1 MNDKE
6 KLESLLSKLED
17 HWLGLVH
24 RASDLEEFIGTEQIA
39 EVLYMAL
46 YNIHTDLHEIV
57 KSIGCNLKTYEE
69 KMSDVRK
76 RINENNS
83 MTLEELLK
91 KSGITLKR
99 GKK

>member
-1 MNDKE
+1 MDDKE
-6 KLESLLSKLED
+6 KLEHLLLKLED
-17 HWLGLVH
+17 HWMGLVR
-24 RASDLEEFIGTEQIA
+24 RASDLEEFIGTEEIA

-57 KSIGCNLKTYEE
+57 KSIGCNLKTHEE

-83 MTLEELLK
+83 MTLEELLR
-91 KSGITLKR
+91 KSGIIIKK
-99 GKK
+99 GKQ